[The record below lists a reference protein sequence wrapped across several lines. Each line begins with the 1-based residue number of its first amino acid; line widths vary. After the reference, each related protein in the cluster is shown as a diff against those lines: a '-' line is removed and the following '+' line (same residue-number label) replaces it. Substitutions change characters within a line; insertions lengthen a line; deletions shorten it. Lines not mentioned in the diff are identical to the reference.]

1 MRILYIPYGE
11 VQKSWPVLCVQFKW
25 IPVHFCMFHY
35 KKKNILWR
43 ECWKKG
49 NTLVGYSLIF
59 RSLFEPKP
67 FSFGRVTKSQYHLLA
82 AFFPPVLCSSCW
94 LRIKTYFHFHRLSS
108 VAATKANA
116 FNALVSECELI
127 LMFSVAL
134 GCRLTRRLNV
144 TLFFHSSFTYIDLL
158 HFFLGLSFTKC
169 RCSFSLSLFLFN
181 WKELRNLVKES
192 KKEQHTNQN
201 YGMSINMRTEI
212 KNWKLLYIIFNVF
225 RRPFALT
232 MSFCDSNS
240 TLVLD
245 RVFFKEKWKKMWM
258 TLA

>member
-35 KKKNILWR
+35 KKKYYEENVG
-43 ECWKKG
+43 KKS

-116 FNALVSECELI
+116 FHALVSECELI

-144 TLFFHSSFTYIDLL
+144 TLFFSFVVYIHWSFT
-158 HFFLGLSFTKC
+158 FLSWPLFHQMPMLF
-169 RCSFSLSLFLFN
+169 FSLSLS
-181 WKELRNLVKES
+181 V
-192 KKEQHTNQN
+192 
-201 YGMSINMRTEI
+201 
-212 KNWKLLYIIFNVF
+212 
-225 RRPFALT
+225 
-232 MSFCDSNS
+232 
-240 TLVLD
+240 
-245 RVFFKEKWKKMWM
+245 
-258 TLA
+258 